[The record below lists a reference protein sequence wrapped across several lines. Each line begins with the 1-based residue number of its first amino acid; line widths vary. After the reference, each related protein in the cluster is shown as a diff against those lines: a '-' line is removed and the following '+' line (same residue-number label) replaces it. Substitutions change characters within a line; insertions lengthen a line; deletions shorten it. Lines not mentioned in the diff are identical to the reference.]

1 MNFTKLLAIL
11 IIRYMILGIM
21 DKNKEIRSAGLKVT
35 DARRSILRLL
45 ETHPHSHL
53 SAYDVHQQLFE
64 KKKSVGIATVYRV
77 LNQFVEA
84 GICVRHNFETGQ
96 SLYELAPDIH
106 HDHMVCLSTGMVTE
120 FEDKL
125 IEERQKKMAAEKGYK
140 IIDHNLILFVEPI
153 D

>member
-1 MNFTKLLAIL
+1 
-11 IIRYMILGIM
+11 M
-21 DKNKEIRSAGLKVT
+21 DKYKEISSVGLKVT
-35 DARRSILRLL
+35 RARRSILRLL
-45 ETHPHSHL
+45 ETHPNSHL
-53 SAYDVHQQLFE
+53 SAYDIHQQLFD

-140 IIDHNLILFVEPI
+140 IIDHSLILYVEPI

>member
-1 MNFTKLLAIL
+1 
-11 IIRYMILGIM
+11 M
-21 DKNKEIRSAGLKVT
+21 DKNEEIRSAGLKVT
-35 DARRSILRLL
+35 RARRSVFKLL

-53 SAYDVHQQLFE
+53 SAYDIHQQLFDKE
-64 KKKSVGIATVYRV
+64 KSVGIATVYRV

-140 IIDHNLILFVEPI
+140 IIDHSLILYVEPI

>member
-1 MNFTKLLAIL
+1 
-11 IIRYMILGIM
+11 M
-21 DKNKEIRSAGLKVT
+21 DKYKEIRSVGLKVT
-35 DARRSILRLL
+35 RARRSILRLL
-45 ETHPHSHL
+45 ETHPNSHL
-53 SAYDVHQQLFE
+53 SAYDIHQQLFD

-77 LNQFVEA
+77 LNQFVKA

-96 SLYELAPDIH
+96 SLYELAPDVH

-140 IIDHNLILFVEPI
+140 IIDHSLILYVEPI

>member
-1 MNFTKLLAIL
+1 
-11 IIRYMILGIM
+11 M
-21 DKNKEIRSAGLKVT
+21 DKYKEIRSVGLKVT
-35 DARRSILRLL
+35 RARRSILRLL
-45 ETHPHSHL
+45 ETHPNSHL
-53 SAYDVHQQLFE
+53 SAYDIHQQLFD

-96 SLYELAPDIH
+96 SLYELAPDVH
-106 HDHMVCLSTGMVTE
+106 HDHMVCLSTGMVIE
-120 FEDKL
+120 FEDEL

-140 IIDHNLILFVEPI
+140 VIDHSLILYVEPI

>member
-1 MNFTKLLAIL
+1 
-11 IIRYMILGIM
+11 M

-35 DARRSILRLL
+35 RARISVFKLL

-53 SAYDVHQQLFE
+53 SAYDIHQQLFDKE
-64 KKKSVGIATVYRV
+64 KSIGIATVYRV

-106 HDHMVCLSTGMVTE
+106 HDHMVCLSTGMVIE
-120 FEDKL
+120 FEDEL

-140 IIDHNLILFVEPI
+140 VIDHSLILYVEPI

>member
-1 MNFTKLLAIL
+1 
-11 IIRYMILGIM
+11 M

-35 DARRSILRLL
+35 RARISVFKLL

-53 SAYDVHQQLFE
+53 SAYDIHQQLFDKE
-64 KKKSVGIATVYRV
+64 KSIGIATVYRV

-106 HDHMVCLSTGMVTE
+106 HDHMVCLSTGMVIE
-120 FEDKL
+120 FEDEL

-140 IIDHNLILFVEPI
+140 IIDHSLVLYVEPI

>member
-1 MNFTKLLAIL
+1 
-11 IIRYMILGIM
+11 M
-21 DKNKEIRSAGLKVT
+21 DKNEGIISAGLKVT
-35 DARRSILRLL
+35 RARRSVFKLL

-53 SAYDVHQQLFE
+53 SAYDIHQQLVDKE
-64 KKKSVGIATVYRV
+64 KSVGIATVYRV

-140 IIDHNLILFVEPI
+140 IIDHSLILYVEPI

>member
-1 MNFTKLLAIL
+1 
-11 IIRYMILGIM
+11 M
-21 DKNKEIRSAGLKVT
+21 DKNEEIRSAGLKVT
-35 DARRSILRLL
+35 RARRSVFKLL
-45 ETHPHSHL
+45 ETHPNSHL
-53 SAYDVHQQLFE
+53 SAYDIHQQLFD

-77 LNQFVEA
+77 LNQFVKA

-120 FEDKL
+120 FEDEL

-140 IIDHNLILFVEPI
+140 IIDHSLILYVEPI

>member
-1 MNFTKLLAIL
+1 
-11 IIRYMILGIM
+11 M
-21 DKNKEIRSAGLKVT
+21 DKYKEIRSVGLKVT
-35 DARRSILRLL
+35 RARRSILRLL
-45 ETHPHSHL
+45 ETHPNSHL
-53 SAYDVHQQLFE
+53 SAYDIHQQLFD

-106 HDHMVCLSTGMVTE
+106 HDHMVCLTTGMVTE
-120 FEDKL
+120 FEDEL

-140 IIDHNLILFVEPI
+140 IIDHSLVLYVEPI

>member
-1 MNFTKLLAIL
+1 
-11 IIRYMILGIM
+11 M
-21 DKNKEIRSAGLKVT
+21 DKNKEIKSAGLKVT
-35 DARRSILRLL
+35 HARRSVLKLL

-53 SAYDVHQQLFE
+53 SAYDIHKQLYNKE
-64 KKKSVGIATVYRV
+64 KNVGIATVYRV

-96 SLYELAPDIH
+96 SLYELAPDVH
-106 HDHMVCLSTGMVTE
+106 HDHMICLLTGTVTE

-125 IEERQKKMAAEKGYK
+125 IEERQQKMAAEKGYK
-140 IIDHNLILFVEPI
+140 IIDHSHILYVEPI

>member
-1 MNFTKLLAIL
+1 
-11 IIRYMILGIM
+11 M
-21 DKNKEIRSAGLKVT
+21 DKNKEIKSAGLKVT
-35 DARRSILRLL
+35 HARRSVLKLL

-53 SAYDVHQQLFE
+53 SAYDVHQQLFNKE
-64 KKKSVGIATVYRV
+64 KNVGIATVYRV

-140 IIDHNLILFVEPI
+140 IIDHSLILYVEPI

>member
-1 MNFTKLLAIL
+1 
-11 IIRYMILGIM
+11 M
-21 DKNKEIRSAGLKVT
+21 DKYKEIRSVGLKVT
-35 DARRSILRLL
+35 RARRSILRLL
-45 ETHPHSHL
+45 ETHPNSHL
-53 SAYDVHQQLFE
+53 SAYDIHQQLFD

-106 HDHMVCLSTGMVTE
+106 HDHMVCLSTGMVIE
-120 FEDKL
+120 FEDEL

-140 IIDHNLILFVEPI
+140 VIDHSLILYVEPI

>member
-1 MNFTKLLAIL
+1 
-11 IIRYMILGIM
+11 M

-35 DARRSILRLL
+35 RARISVFKLL

-53 SAYDVHQQLFE
+53 SAYDIHQQLFDKE
-64 KKKSVGIATVYRV
+64 KSVGIATVYRV

-140 IIDHNLILFVEPI
+140 IIDHSLILYVEPI

>member
-1 MNFTKLLAIL
+1 
-11 IIRYMILGIM
+11 M
-21 DKNKEIRSAGLKVT
+21 DKNEEIRSAGLKVT
-35 DARRSILRLL
+35 RARRSVFKIL

-53 SAYDVHQQLFE
+53 SAYDIHQQLFDKE
-64 KKKSVGIATVYRV
+64 KSVGIATVYRV

-140 IIDHNLILFVEPI
+140 IIDHSLILFVEPI

>member
-1 MNFTKLLAIL
+1 
-11 IIRYMILGIM
+11 M
-21 DKNKEIRSAGLKVT
+21 DKNEGIISAGLKVT
-35 DARRSILRLL
+35 RARRSVFKLL

-53 SAYDVHQQLFE
+53 SAYDIHQQLFDKE
-64 KKKSVGIATVYRV
+64 KSVGIATVYRV

-140 IIDHNLILFVEPI
+140 IIDHSLILYVEPI

>member
-1 MNFTKLLAIL
+1 
-11 IIRYMILGIM
+11 M
-21 DKNKEIRSAGLKVT
+21 DKYKEIRSVGLKVT
-35 DARRSILRLL
+35 RARRSILRLL
-45 ETHPHSHL
+45 ETHPNSHL
-53 SAYDVHQQLFE
+53 SAYDIHQQLFD

-77 LNQFVEA
+77 LNQFVKA

-106 HDHMVCLSTGMVTE
+106 HDHMVCLTTGTVTE
-120 FEDKL
+120 FEDEL

-140 IIDHNLILFVEPI
+140 IIDHSLVLYVEPI

>member
-1 MNFTKLLAIL
+1 
-11 IIRYMILGIM
+11 M
-21 DKNKEIRSAGLKVT
+21 DKNEGIRSAGLKVT
-35 DARRSILRLL
+35 RARRSVFKLL

-53 SAYDVHQQLFE
+53 SAYDIHQQLVDKE
-64 KKKSVGIATVYRV
+64 KSVGIATVYRV
-77 LNQFVEA
+77 LSQFVEA
-84 GICVRHNFETGQ
+84 GICVRHNFETDQ

-106 HDHMVCLSTGMVTE
+106 HDHMVCLSTGMVIE

-140 IIDHNLILFVEPI
+140 IIDHSLILYVEPI

>member
-1 MNFTKLLAIL
+1 
-11 IIRYMILGIM
+11 M
-21 DKNKEIRSAGLKVT
+21 DKNKEIKSAGLKVT
-35 DARRSILRLL
+35 HARRSVLKLL

-53 SAYDVHQQLFE
+53 SAYDVHQQLFNKE
-64 KKKSVGIATVYRV
+64 KNVGIATVYRV

-106 HDHMVCLSTGMVTE
+106 HDHMVCLTTGTVTE
-120 FEDKL
+120 FEDEL

-140 IIDHNLILFVEPI
+140 IIDHSLILYVEKI

>member
-1 MNFTKLLAIL
+1 
-11 IIRYMILGIM
+11 M
-21 DKNKEIRSAGLKVT
+21 DKNEEIRSAGLKVT
-35 DARRSILRLL
+35 RARRSVFKLL

-53 SAYDVHQQLFE
+53 SAYDIHQQLFDKE
-64 KKKSVGIATVYRV
+64 KSVGIATVYRV

-125 IEERQKKMAAEKGYK
+125 IEERQKKMAAEQGYK
-140 IIDHNLILFVEPI
+140 IIDHSLILYVEPI

>member
-1 MNFTKLLAIL
+1 
-11 IIRYMILGIM
+11 M
-21 DKNKEIRSAGLKVT
+21 DKNEEIRSAGLKVT
-35 DARRSILRLL
+35 RARRSVFKLL

-53 SAYDVHQQLFE
+53 SAYDIHQQLFDKE
-64 KKKSVGIATVYRV
+64 KSIGIATVYRV

-140 IIDHNLILFVEPI
+140 IIDHSLILYVEPI

>member
-1 MNFTKLLAIL
+1 
-11 IIRYMILGIM
+11 M
-21 DKNKEIRSAGLKVT
+21 DNNEEIRSAGLKVT
-35 DARRSILRLL
+35 RARRSVFKLL

-53 SAYDVHQQLFE
+53 SAYDIHQQLFDKE
-64 KKKSVGIATVYRV
+64 KSVGIATVYRV

-106 HDHMVCLSTGMVTE
+106 HDHMVCLSIGMVIE

-140 IIDHNLILFVEPI
+140 IIDHSLILYVEPI

>member
-1 MNFTKLLAIL
+1 
-11 IIRYMILGIM
+11 M

-35 DARRSILRLL
+35 RARISVFKLL

-53 SAYDVHQQLFE
+53 SAYDIHQQLVDKE
-64 KKKSVGIATVYRV
+64 KSVGIATVYRV

-106 HDHMVCLSTGMVTE
+106 HDHMVCLSTGMVIE
-120 FEDKL
+120 FEDEL

-140 IIDHNLILFVEPI
+140 VIDHSLILYVEPI

>member
-1 MNFTKLLAIL
+1 
-11 IIRYMILGIM
+11 M
-21 DKNKEIRSAGLKVT
+21 DKYKEISSVGLKVT
-35 DARRSILRLL
+35 RARRSILRLL
-45 ETHPHSHL
+45 ETHPNSHL
-53 SAYDVHQQLFE
+53 SAYDIHQQLFD

-96 SLYELAPDIH
+96 SLYELAPDVH
-106 HDHMVCLSTGMVTE
+106 HDHMVCLSTGMVIE
-120 FEDKL
+120 FEDEL

-140 IIDHNLILFVEPI
+140 VIDHSLILYVEPI

>member
-1 MNFTKLLAIL
+1 
-11 IIRYMILGIM
+11 M

-35 DARRSILRLL
+35 HARRSILKLL

-53 SAYDVHQQLFE
+53 SAYDIHQQLFKKE
-64 KKKSVGIATVYRV
+64 KNVGIATVYRV

-106 HDHMVCLSTGMVTE
+106 HDHMVCLTTGTVTE
-120 FEDKL
+120 FEDEL

-140 IIDHNLILFVEPI
+140 IIDHSLILYVEPI